1 MQENEE
7 FLLPLEDG
15 RAGIQGL
22 QVYRVSDIVET
33 FLMPI
38 LEFQIEQAE
47 EYRKMNPDSE
57 YLPAGA
63 PQFPDNLPMQAAV
76 DLNTYFADRAD
87 GAPYGGKVR
96 RPPGLAIGS

>member
-38 LEFQIEQAE
+38 LNYQDELAE
-47 EYRKMNPDSE
+47 KYADLDPMDIPLGDPPVPD
-57 YLPAGA
+57 
-63 PQFPDNLPMQAAV
+63 DLPMQAAV
-76 DLNTYFADRAD
+76 DLNTYLRPAD
-87 GAPYGGKVR
+87 GAPYGGKVTAA
-96 RPPGLAIGS
+96 PGPYHRVR